1 MLGLC
6 LKQANVP
13 LKAAAAPRAQSRQC
27 PCGPG
32 EYCHEKF
39 NMCLPTP
46 ILPVVTTRASS
57 LVSCKSDDDCSGNK
71 YCHKIWNFC
80 LEIPQIPTSVTRK
93 TSHRQCT
100 SDANCTSAE
109 YCHDFFGCVQSRG
122 FYCQLD
128 QDCQSGQY
136 CHNMTRVCLR
146 TLGNSTHNGDRR
158 LCVAHDDCKFTEF
171 CGLLFD
177 PRQASVVVRLRRK
190 CSGSSNCARRSGVC
204 VPHMSCDAGSCPA
217 NMFCVST
224 VNICMEL
231 KQQGHACVLQAD
243 SSPKFVSPCASGLVC
258 RAVTKRRKRKNHTSL
273 LAQKLRIPGIIL
285 RAQATQTWLKT
296 PIRLGRCHAG

>member
-1 MLGLC
+1 MAQLLTLLIVLKASYFNKATAKTVRCQSRSQCGPHQDCNKMLGLC

-57 LVSCKSDDDCSGNK
+57 LVRCKSDDDCSGNK

-93 TSHRQCT
+93 TSRRQCT

-158 LCVAHDDCKFTEF
+158 PCVAHDDCGLQPKVRKSMCIRSRVSRGYKAQKEEKSHKPVGPETSYSWNHPESPGDPNMAQDSHKTGTLP
-171 CGLLFD
+171 CGLTW
-177 PRQASVVVRLRRK
+177 STNVR
-190 CSGSSNCARRSGVC
+190 
-204 VPHMSCDAGSCPA
+204 
-217 NMFCVST
+217 
-224 VNICMEL
+224 
-231 KQQGHACVLQAD
+231 
-243 SSPKFVSPCASGLVC
+243 
-258 RAVTKRRKRKNHTSL
+258 
-273 LAQKLRIPGIIL
+273 
-285 RAQATQTWLKT
+285 
-296 PIRLGRCHAG
+296 